1 MRSRRYILTRLASAA
16 STVGLAGCSRSILPT
31 TGADLGL
38 PPNPREFPERQHAQ
52 ESFLRTDGD
61 GNPIIPRHHAVFLLE
76 LNAPPTAES
85 ARTVERA
92 MRTIEAAYEWR
103 PEGLFHMLAWGPS
116 YFETLDMLDAAPVRR
131 PKNHSRTD
139 DPRLEDFA
147 AALVLSSDV
156 PSRLRAVERAM
167 FGSASSIE
175 GEPVDHRLGEVFTLA
190 GKRTGFIGKG
200 LPAEHT
206 DAEGI
211 PEDASIPEHAPMFM
225 GFRSGLKE
233 TQASE
238 DAVTI
243 EEGLLDDRFA
253 GGTTMALTHFQ
264 QSLSEWFRGLD
275 DADRAARMFAPEFS
289 PEDVTGFADSVPFS
303 DRVREHAA
311 EHDIVG
317 HHEKVAQAR
326 ADGSPLLLRRDFNT
340 TDGGRAGVH
349 FLSLQASIDDFV
361 ETRRA
366 MNGWYV
372 RDDSEAITDRNNN
385 GILEFITEVATT
397 NFYVP
402 PRADRAF
409 PGLRTEE
416 K

>member
-1 MRSRRYILTRLASAA
+1 MRSRRHLLTRLASVAGTA
-16 STVGLAGCSRSILPT
+16 GLAGCSRSILPT
-31 TGADLGL
+31 AGTELGL
-38 PPNPREFPERQHAQ
+38 PPNPRELPERQHAQ
-52 ESFLRTDGD
+52 EAFLRTDGD
-61 GNPIIPRHHAVFLLE
+61 GNPITPRHHVVFLLE
-76 LNAPPTAES
+76 LDAPPTAES

-92 MRTIEAAYEWR
+92 MRTVEAAYEWR

-131 PKNHSRTD
+131 PENLSRTD
-139 DPRLEDFA
+139 DPRLEDFE

-156 PSRLRAVERAM
+156 PSRLRTVERAM
-167 FGSASSIE
+167 FGPASSL
-175 GEPVDHRLGEVFTLA
+175 GGKPVNHRLGEVFAVA

-211 PEDASIPEHAPMFM
+211 PDDASIPEHAPMFM
-225 GFRSGLKE
+225 GFRSGLSE
-233 TQASE
+233 TQATE

-243 EEGLLDDRFA
+243 EGGILDDRFA
-253 GGTTMALTHFQ
+253 GGTTMALTHFT
-264 QSLSEWFRGLD
+264 QSLSEWFQGLG
-275 DADRAARMFAPEFS
+275 DADRAAQMFSPEFS
-289 PEDVTGFADSVPFS
+289 PRDVTDFADSVPFS
-303 DRVREHAA
+303 DQVREHAT

-326 ADGSPLLLRRDFNT
+326 ENGKPLLLRRDFNT

-349 FLSLQASIDDFV
+349 FLSLQESIDDFI

-372 RDDSEAITDRNNN
+372 RDDSEAITDRDNN
-385 GILEFITEVATT
+385 GILEFITEVATA

-402 PRADRAF
+402 PRADRSF
-409 PGLRTEE
+409 PGFRVEE
-416 K
+416 